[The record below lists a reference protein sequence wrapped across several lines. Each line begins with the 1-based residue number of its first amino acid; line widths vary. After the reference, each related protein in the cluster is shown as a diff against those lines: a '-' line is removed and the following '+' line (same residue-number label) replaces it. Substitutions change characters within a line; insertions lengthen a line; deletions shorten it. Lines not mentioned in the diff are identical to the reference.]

1 MLSSTLHLTLCLRAA
16 LGVFAYSALK
26 SHIQFICMFPFWFG
40 GAFPLADRRA
50 SGLFFRTCT
59 WGHQLY
65 WKVSV
70 SFSHTSSHR
79 GIRYLSE
86 VGADNV
92 LPLPPPPF
100 PSSLQVQSS
109 PLPPFFFF
117 YDGDTW
123 ADDFSITGFRISC
136 AVLRGTLSP
145 CSSVPMKCPL
155 QLEMPQIKGSSL
167 KRWLR

>member
-1 MLSSTLHLTLCLRAA
+1 MCYHQHSTWLCLRAA
-16 LGVFAYSALK
+16 LRVFAYSALK

-86 VGADNV
+86 VGANNV

-100 PSSLQVQSS
+100 LSSLQVQSS
-109 PLPPFFFF
+109 PLPPFFF
-117 YDGDTW
+117 TTVTHELM
-123 ADDFSITGFRISC
+123 IFRSLAFGSVEPC
-136 AVLRGTLSP
+136 WEGRCLPAPLFQLS
-145 CSSVPMKCPL
+145 VHF
-155 QLEMPQIKGSSL
+155 SL
-167 KRWLR
+167 KCLKSKAHREKLVKII